1 MTAFDYRHGGLC
13 NTVDRHEHDYFHFLV
28 DLTDAVIATRDIPS
42 LAEKTADYL
51 HAFFGLDFI
60 SLETV
65 ESSTFRLNAHS
76 FAFDRQNRR
85 TCNCYSKSLHATLL
99 GTALRNHEKILFNRK
114 AMLEHAGKYPFIDTL
129 VKKGLQ
135 VLLHLPLVSAGE
147 LLGALAIGSVRHSHF
162 TPDVMELLNRVSSM
176 LAMAIDVI
184 LLHGNGNSCST
195 LPLPADSSP
204 VEQDASL
211 HPHNIIGNSPAIQ
224 SILRQIEIVAPCN
237 ATVLLQGETGTGK
250 GLVAQ
255 TIHDLSERN
264 MHEMV
269 KMNCTAIPSELMES
283 ELFGHEK
290 GAFTGALN
298 RRIGHFEQADKSTL
312 FLDEIGD
319 MPLDLQPKLLSVLQE
334 HQIRRLGSVV
344 TLPVDVRFIAAT
356 NCNLAQKIEDKTFR
370 SDLFYRLNVFP
381 ITIPPL
387 RERAEDIPLLARFF
401 VRKYARQMNRHIT
414 TIPEPIL
421 DMMSRLPWP
430 GNIRELENVMERAVI
445 LTGNSTVLNLS
456 PESLSGFTTRTFPVT
471 VQTPEP
477 IRIPAPVIPQTDRNA
492 IIRALRETGG
502 QIGGKSGAAARLGL
516 KRTTLLARIKRLGI
530 AVDDFRGK
538 EEMPSTVTETA

>member
-184 LLHGNGNSCST
+184 LLHGNGNSCSA

-334 HQIRRLGSVV
+334 HQIQRLGSVV

-445 LTGNSTVLNLS
+445 LTGNSTVLNLT

>member
-1 MTAFDYRHGGLC
+1 MTAFDYRHGGLY
-13 NTVDRHEHDYFHFLV
+13 NTVDRHEHDYFHFLL
-28 DLTDAVIATRDIPS
+28 DLTDDVIATRDIPS

-65 ESSTFRLNAHS
+65 ESPTFRLNAHS
-76 FAFDRQNRR
+76 FTFDRQNRR
-85 TCNCYSKSLHATLL
+85 TCSCYSKSLHATLL

-114 AMLEHAGKYPFIDTL
+114 AMLEHAGKYPFIDNL

-184 LLHGNGNSCST
+184 LLHGNGNSCSAI
-195 LPLPADSSP
+195 PLPADSSP
-204 VEQDASL
+204 VEQDAPL

-283 ELFGHEK
+283 ELFGHKK

-334 HQIRRLGSVV
+334 HQIRRLGGVV

-445 LTGNSTVLNLS
+445 LTGNSTVLNLT

-530 AVDDFRGK
+530 AVDDFREK
-538 EEMPSTVTETA
+538 